1 MSSHSSRSPPR
12 PDRSGGGLDNFRV
25 LEQCRPDPTDTPPL
39 PQSSRTFRVTAFVF
53 HMGMS
58 MLESRR
64 GHAALINLI
73 SESWRASDR
82 RAKKTFIPKQN
93 LQAESE
99 ETRRF
104 VDRFLTKCR
113 ADPPNI
119 IVSDRITGEG
129 LAQRANWPEV
139 LGSTVRD
146 YNAKWAAVFR
156 LNKTVGHTT
165 SNTSPEQ
172 DLTAIPRSST
182 APWQR
187 LNHATSR
194 LCKGFFS

>member
-12 PDRSGGGLDNFRV
+12 PGRSGGGLDNFRV

-82 RAKKTFIPKQN
+82 RAKKTFIPKKTCRQN
-93 LQAESE
+93 RKKLVDSLTGFLLSVALIPPTSLSVIESLVKVWHKE
-99 ETRRF
+99 RIGPKFWGQPSAIIMLNGQRYF
-104 VDRFLTKCR
+104 VSTK
-113 ADPPNI
+113 
-119 IVSDRITGEG
+119 
-129 LAQRANWPEV
+129 Q
-139 LGSTVRD
+139 
-146 YNAKWAAVFR
+146 
-156 LNKTVGHTT
+156 
-165 SNTSPEQ
+165 
-172 DLTAIPRSST
+172 
-182 APWQR
+182 
-187 LNHATSR
+187 
-194 LCKGFFS
+194 